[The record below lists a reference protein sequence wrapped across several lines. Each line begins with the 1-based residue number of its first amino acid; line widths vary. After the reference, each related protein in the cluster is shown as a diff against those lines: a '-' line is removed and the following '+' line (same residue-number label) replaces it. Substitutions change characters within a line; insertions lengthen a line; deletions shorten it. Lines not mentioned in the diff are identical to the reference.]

1 MPLCMIGTLLLAL
14 LSVSFCIQDDTKPCF
29 DEGSSLQ
36 RSRSNCEAEE
46 EDVDTYA
53 LVQID
58 VRFGTAAESLSAT
71 SARLPLSEDD
81 IDAEAEDTQ
90 AIATH
95 SEDLE
100 DSAETDEDEGP
111 KARDE
116 DSGFRLQAQKVE
128 EVQDM
133 VNVDAQTS
141 KHSAE
146 AAQKYASIP
155 GETNAQIVA
164 VESASRLSELDV
176 DVNSEE
182 TTNQPVQQV
191 RSVES
196 GNGFVWLSDGP
207 AGTSPATMLM
217 SMQSSVSGAVSSA
230 ASSLQGHINYI
241 SKICGDRQFTIAITM
256 WGFFLMAFIAWAHY
270 TNMAAACGRQCIPC
284 IPPKD

>member
-1 MPLCMIGTLLLAL
+1 MIGTLVLAL
-14 LSVSFCIQDDTKPCF
+14 LSASFCIQDDTEPCF

-46 EDVDTYA
+46 EDVETYA
-53 LVQID
+53 LLQMD

-71 SARLPLSEDD
+71 SARLALSEDD
-81 IDAEAEDTQ
+81 IDAETEDTQ

-95 SEDLE
+95 SEDVE

-111 KARDE
+111 KAKDE

-128 EVQDM
+128 QVQDM

-146 AAQKYASIP
+146 AVQKDASIP
-155 GETNAQIVA
+155 GEMNAQIVA
-164 VESASRLSELDV
+164 VERASPLSELDA
-176 DVNSEE
+176 DVNPEE
-182 TTNQPVQQV
+182 KANQPFQPV

-196 GNGFVWLSDGP
+196 GNGFTWLSEGP
-207 AGTSPATMLM
+207 AETSPATMLM
-217 SMQSSVSGAVSSA
+217 SMQSSVSGVVSSA

-241 SKICGDRQFTIAITM
+241 NKICGDRQFTIAITM
-256 WGFFLMAFIAWAHY
+256 WGFFLMAFIFWAHY